1 MMNITENS
9 DSFLLIIDYNLSRID
24 DVASMRKYAY
34 ERYGV
39 KTLLL
44 RANPAPHDYRIADVV
59 LALDPCSSDF
69 VTAGLKSLEP
79 FRQQLRGGL
88 VFSDNAVQ
96 SGAQLLEQ
104 LNLPVDNATLAA
116 GAFSK
121 ILYRQIE
128 AQHQSILEPQGMF
141 IPAHAIIHN
150 ADELLDFVRHHP
162 GGVVLKPACEGNN
175 RGVVFLNANADLR
188 QALQE
193 VEPYFSG
200 GIICE
205 QVIPLREEYSFDGL
219 GHLHFLTEKCS
230 ASGRYPVET
239 GQILPARL
247 SQAQE
252 HLLTRVG
259 KLANVLVGQCNGP
272 FHNEI
277 KIDKDATQAGV
288 VEPNRRPAGM
298 KIWSLAERVYGLN
311 FYHLWVDKVLGQPL
325 PKQLPTPQ
333 GVAATIMLGCPH
345 DGYLDL
351 AAVKDEP
358 ERLFNRALKL
368 YNKAAI
374 NQELEWF
381 DFTLLPI
388 QRNWVR
394 AIPKDNGDFIAMV
407 CVYSPNAK
415 LDVFGLKTTINDCWQ
430 KVIGHYI
437 YQEEPTMV
445 LAI

>member
-1 MMNITENS
+1 MTQSS

-24 DVASMRKYAY
+24 DVVAMRRYAY
-34 ERYGV
+34 ERYGI

-44 RANPAPHDYRIADVV
+44 RANPEPHDYAIADLV
-59 LALDPCSSDF
+59 LALDPRSSDF
-69 VTAGLKSLEP
+69 VTTGLKALAP
-79 FRQQLRGGL
+79 FLKQLRGGL

-104 LNLPVDNATLAA
+104 LNLPVDDATLAG

-128 AQHQSILEPQGMF
+128 AEYRSILEPQDMF
-141 IPAHAIIHN
+141 IPAHTTIHN
-150 ADELLDFVRHHP
+150 ADELIEFVRRYP

-193 VEPYFSG
+193 VEPYFSD

-205 QVIPLREEYSFDGL
+205 QVIPLQQEYSFDGL
-219 GHLHFLTEKCS
+219 GHLCFTTEKCT

-247 SQAQE
+247 SQTQE

-259 KLANVLVGQCNGP
+259 KLANLLVGQCHGP

-277 KIDKDATQAGV
+277 KIDTDATQAAV

-311 FYHLWVDKVLGQPL
+311 FYHLWVDRALGQPL
-325 PKQLPTPQ
+325 PKQLPAPQ
-333 GVAATIMLGCPH
+333 GIAATIMLGSAH

-351 AAVKDEP
+351 AADEYEP
-358 ERLFNRALKL
+358 ERLFKKALDL
-368 YNKAAI
+368 YNKAGI
-374 NQELEWF
+374 NHELEWF
-381 DFTLLPI
+381 GFTLLPSLG
-388 QRNWVR
+388 NWVR

-407 CVYSPNAK
+407 CVYSPNAELDILALK
-415 LDVFGLKTTINDCWQ
+415 TAISDCWKQVIAPYLYQEKKQDVFSCLSK
-430 KVIGHYI
+430 
-437 YQEEPTMV
+437 
-445 LAI
+445 